1 MTLNGSLCAHHGLTI
16 VPASEFLDGDATAV
30 FRDPTQAI
38 LLHTHNLG
46 KLRGALNPIFVSRY
60 FGPKHC
66 WPDGMLGNEEPP
78 RRKTGDFLFWQE
90 IADTGS
96 QPMNP

>member
-30 FRDPTQAI
+30 FRDPTRAI

-46 KLRGALNPIFVSRY
+46 KLCGALNPIFVSSTR
-60 FGPKHC
+60 
-66 WPDGMLGNEEPP
+66 N
-78 RRKTGDFLFWQE
+78 Q
-90 IADTGS
+90 S
-96 QPMNP
+96 